1 MKVSSAVIDFNDRNC
16 GTVKFYI
23 GTNMDTG
30 YFTKCFIVIEKRWV
44 LHTKKGQ
51 KYNNIQAMNTC

>member
-16 GTVKFYI
+16 GTVKFYV
-23 GTNMDTG
+23 GANMDTG

-44 LHTKKGQ
+44 LHTKKDE
-51 KYNNIQAMNTC
+51 NIIIYKP